1 MRILLNKSKL
11 IITLLLLTS
20 FFSYGQT
27 PSAGRSSEDLALEYM
42 EAYGNWDFDKMKTF
56 YDDNIRFQDPT
67 ATEAFKSAFET
78 VGKEKVYTM
87 FKGVYQAFEN
97 NKPPYISINVDK
109 IFSSGSFVVVNSTY
123 QSVLPNVWYKNSN
136 TEKIMVSIPILT
148 ILQIKNGKIVSHKDY
163 ADYDTWNKQIQA
175 QLTKK

>member
-1 MRILLNKSKL
+1 MRILLNKSNL
-11 IITLLLLTS
+11 IIILLLLTS

-27 PSAGRSSEDLALEYM
+27 SSAVKSSETIALEYM
-42 EAYGNWDFDKMKTF
+42 KAYGNWDFEKMKTF
-56 YDDNIRFQDPT
+56 YDENIHFEDPT
-67 ATEAFKSAFET
+67 AAEAFKSGFET

-109 IFSSGSFVVVNSTY
+109 IFSSGSFVVINSTY
-123 QSVLPNVWYKNSN
+123 ESILPNSWYKNSN
-136 TEKIMVSIPILT
+136 TEKIMVSIPFLT
-148 ILQIKNGKIVSHKDY
+148 VLQIKNGKITIHKDY
-163 ADYDTWNKQIQA
+163 ADYDTWTKQIQA